1 MRTFVLSLI
10 IVCLLGGIAAAD
22 APTEKAKTDA
32 KALQML
38 YHPGKDKVMILH
50 PVFRPGIDKVVIL
63 NPIYRPGIDK
73 FHIHD
78 LSNAL
83 AAVCPAFSKQT
94 PITST
99 SNIYDKIL
107 NSGSS
112 AKAKVPALKNER
124 GSSGCAKK
132 GDRSSP

>member
-10 IVCLLGGIAAAD
+10 IVCLLGGIASAD
-22 APTEKAKTDA
+22 TPTQKTKTDA
-32 KALQML
+32 KALQVL

-78 LSNAL
+78 LSNAF
-83 AAVCPAFSKQT
+83 AAVSPAFSKQI

-107 NSGSS
+107 NSGNS

>member
-22 APTEKAKTDA
+22 TPTQKAKTDA
-32 KALQML
+32 KALQVL

-50 PVFRPGIDKVVIL
+50 PVFRPGVDKIAIRDLVYHPGVDKVKIS
-63 NPIYRPGIDK
+63 
-73 FHIHD
+73 D
-78 LSNAL
+78 LSNKP
-83 AAVCPAFSKQT
+83 AAVSPAFSKQT

-112 AKAKVPALKNER
+112 AKAKVPVLKNER

>member
-83 AAVCPAFSKQT
+83 AAVSPAFSKQT